1 MRFWRSCTGHQVH
14 GGPAPDS
21 VLRTIHRA
29 TLKRHHR
36 ARNRRVDHRERAGRA
51 AVPTQHAS
59 VAYREQQFEGR
70 TTMADNNYWTKRTD
84 RYSAHTA
91 KPGAFLA
98 ACAGAV
104 TVVVPPRLG
113 STSST

>member
-1 MRFWRSCTGHQVH
+1 M
-14 GGPAPDS
+14 
-21 VLRTIHRA
+21 
-29 TLKRHHR
+29 
-36 ARNRRVDHRERAGRA
+36 GRA
-51 AVPTQHAS
+51 AVPAEHVS
-59 VAYREQQFEGR
+59 VAYRDYQFEGR
-70 TTMADNNYWTKRTD
+70 TTMADNNYWTTRAR

-113 STSST
+113 SNCST